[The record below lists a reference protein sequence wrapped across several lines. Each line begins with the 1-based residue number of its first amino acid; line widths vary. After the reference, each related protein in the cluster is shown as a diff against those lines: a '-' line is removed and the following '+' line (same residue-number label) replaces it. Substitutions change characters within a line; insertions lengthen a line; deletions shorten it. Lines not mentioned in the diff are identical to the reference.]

1 MDLANATNPPTS
13 MNEEI
18 EDIKRLSAT
27 LQQRAE
33 EEVEHLRVV
42 FLEEERKMDE
52 AWSAFAMA
60 CDNHKKIRQIV
71 VACDYEERHQQKG
84 GENILS
90 TTAAATAS
98 TSSTSSSSKKKKKNA
113 TLSIRKRNIRNNTPL
128 RTRRD
133 WSEEDI
139 ERLRRAGNRVDSSL
153 KGRAFWIA
161 LHKSYGAKRRRINSV
176 QSKARRLGIKPLD
189 G

>member
-1 MDLANATNPPTS
+1 MDLANATEPPTTS

-18 EDIKRLSAT
+18 EDIKRLSAA

-33 EEVEHLRVV
+33 EEVERLRVV

-71 VACDYEERHQQKG
+71 VACDYEQRHRQKG

-90 TTAAATAS
+90 TTAAATA
-98 TSSTSSSSKKKKKNA
+98 SSSKKKKKNA

-133 WSEEDI
+133 WSEEDT

-153 KGRAFWIA
+153 KGGAFWIA
-161 LHKSYGAKRRRINSV
+161 LHKEYGTKRRRIYSV
-176 QSKARRLGIKPLD
+176 QSKARRLGIKPRD